1 MKEELSAV
9 LDGAAAH
16 DREDA
21 VMARIRADGELRE
34 RWQVY
39 CLIGDALRGER
50 NAAGNIVDGVMSALE
65 TEPTVLAP
73 RRATRLKASLAHRVL
88 PIAASVMGV
97 AVVAWVAITIGGD
110 SEVRGVQP
118 ATQLAQ
124 QAKPVAPVASVVA
137 PVARGAVEPPREYV
151 FIHQASSR
159 TSPLPGVA
167 QYVRSV
173 SEVQGGTR

>member
-9 LDGAAAH
+9 LDGAAAQ

-21 VMARIRADGELRE
+21 VLTRIRADAELRE

-39 CLIGDALRGER
+39 CLIGDAMRGER
-50 NAAGNIVDGVMSALE
+50 VTGGSVVDGVMSALE
-65 TEPTVLAP
+65 SEPTVLAP
-73 RRATRLKASLAHRVL
+73 RRASRLKGSLAHRAL

-97 AVVAWVAITIGGD
+97 AVVAWMATTIGGD
-110 SEVRGVQP
+110 PEVRAVQP
-118 ATQLAQ
+118 V
-124 QAKPVAPVASVVA
+124 AKLDAPPRHVAPVATGSI
-137 PVARGAVEPPREYV
+137 EPHREYV

-159 TSPLPGVA
+159 NSPLPGVA

-173 SEVQGGTR
+173 SEVQGGAR